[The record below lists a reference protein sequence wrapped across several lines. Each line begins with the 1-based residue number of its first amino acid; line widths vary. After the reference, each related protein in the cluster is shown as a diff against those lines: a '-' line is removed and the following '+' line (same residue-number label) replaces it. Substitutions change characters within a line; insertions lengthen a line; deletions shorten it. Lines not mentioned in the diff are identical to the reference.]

1 MKVLLQITLMI
12 LLISCSNGKSEE
24 KVDIKQSKVNIQS
37 EKQIS
42 TDTILERNSPDLL
55 DMTRHQL
62 FIDTTRNSKYFRQI
76 SDWKPNE
83 FDKQGADYYF
93 KEISETFDSKKV
105 DLKEYS
111 GDWIS
116 IHSLDNEYVA
126 YNPINGIDRRYTLTD
141 SSIVY
146 YAIEADADLISKVVS
161 LDKIE
166 LILELRTI
174 PQKSKNQ
181 ISYLRIKKTKIPYLY
196 SIQNSESLDF
206 DNAEYIT
213 LVTRIENLVE
223 FNLVVSDAPRLV
235 HSTVKFDKVDRKILE

>member
-1 MKVLLQITLMI
+1 MI
-12 LLISCSNGKSEE
+12 LLISCSSSKIEE
-24 KVDIKQSKVNIQS
+24 KIDIKQSKVNIQP

-42 TDTILERNSPDLL
+42 TDTILEQNSPVLL
-55 DMTRHQL
+55 DLTIHQL
-62 FIDTTRNSKYFRQI
+62 FIDTTRNSKYFKQI
-76 SDWKPNE
+76 LDWRPNE
-83 FDKQGADYYF
+83 FDKEGADYYF
-93 KEISETFDSKKV
+93 KEITKKFDSKKF

-126 YNPINGIDRRYTLTD
+126 YNPSNGIDRRYTLTD
-141 SSIVY
+141 SSIVN
-146 YAIEADADLISKVVS
+146 YAIEADSDLISKVVS

-206 DNAEYIT
+206 DNTEYIN
-213 LVTRIENLVE
+213 LVTRIEDLVK
-223 FNLVVSDAPRLV
+223 FNLVVSDAPQLV
-235 HSTVKFDKVDRKILE
+235 HSTVKFDKVKRETLE